1 MSAPAPGR
9 RALAGLALAAVLA
22 GVTVGAEPVAATPLG
37 EAAAR
42 QLLTRTGF
50 APNREEVAAV
60 APLTQAQAVDRLL
73 ASARRQ
79 AQTPAPDWI
88 DEKLVFPRE
97 LQRMSE
103 DERRAYRQ
111 TLVRQSLEL
120 RGWWLREMAAT
131 SSPLTERM
139 TLFWHNHFVSAQPKV
154 RWPQPL
160 YRQNLLLREHAL
172 GNFGK
177 LAHAIVRDP
186 ALLIYLDAA
195 TSRRGQPNENLA
207 RELMELFMLGQGRYT
222 EADVKEAAR
231 AFTGYSIDP
240 ATGRFLY
247 RRFAHD
253 GGGKTVLGRQGEFN
267 GDDIVDLL
275 LAQPATAEFV
285 VAKLWREFVSP
296 RPDPARVA
304 RIASEFR
311 DSGYAIP
318 VALRALLNQ
327 PEVVSDDPALAL
339 VKSPVELVIGLVR
352 QSGGELA
359 QPIGAALATA
369 AMGQNLFGA
378 PNVRGWPGGEA
389 WINTQTLLARKQFID
404 RAVSATPVASEMTM
418 QPVALAAEA
427 AAPSTAQAAVEV
439 TGEREADAQAR
450 RRQQLAQRAIAYA
463 VRIDTGAWL
472 KSAAGLM
479 PERVAAE
486 ADIGRLAAALGAV
499 APVSPPGAGT
509 LGLDALRALLLDPA
523 YQLK

>member
-1 MSAPAPGR
+1 MSAARRGR
-9 RALAGLALAAVLA
+9 GALASLALAAALA
-22 GVTVGAEPVAATPLG
+22 SGGAAPLQAVATPLG
-37 EAAAR
+37 ETAAR

-50 APNREEVAAV
+50 APNQDEVVAV
-60 APLTQAQAVDRLL
+60 APLTQAQAVERLL
-73 ASARRQ
+73 AAARRQ
-79 AQTPAPDWI
+79 AQTPAPEWI
-88 DEKLVFPRE
+88 DVKLVFPRE
-97 LQRMSE
+97 LQRLSE

-120 RGWWLREMAAT
+120 RGWWLREMAVT
-131 SSPLTERM
+131 PSPLTERM

-172 GNFGK
+172 GNFGA

-207 RELMELFMLGQGRYT
+207 RELMELFTLGQGRFT

-231 AFTGYSIDP
+231 AFTGHSIDP

-253 GGGKTVLGRQGEFN
+253 GGGKTVFGRHGEFS

-275 LAQPATAEFV
+275 LAQPATAEFIV
-285 VAKLWREFVSP
+285 TKLWREFVSP
-296 RPDPARVA
+296 QPDPARVA
-304 RIASEFR
+304 RIAADFR
-311 DSGYAIP
+311 SSSYAIP

-327 PEVVSDDPALAL
+327 PEVVSADPAHAL

-359 QPIGAALATA
+359 QPVGAALATA

-378 PNVRGWPGGEA
+378 PNVRGWPGGEG

-404 RAVSATPVASEMTM
+404 RAVASTLVAVEMAM
-418 QPVALAAEA
+418 QPIALAAEA
-427 AAPSTAQAAVEV
+427 AAPGAAQGASES
-439 TGEREADAQAR
+439 TGEREAEAQAR
-450 RRQQLAQRAIAYA
+450 RRQQLAQRAIANA
-463 VRIDTGAWL
+463 VRIDAGAWL
-472 KSAAGLM
+472 KSAAGVM
-479 PERVAAE
+479 PERVVAE
-486 ADIGRLAAALGAV
+486 PDIGRLAASLGAV
-499 APVSPPGAGT
+499 APVLPPGPGT
-509 LGLDALRALLLDPA
+509 LGLDALRTLLLDPA

>member
-1 MSAPAPGR
+1 LSTHIRGLR
-9 RALAGLALAAVLA
+9 VLAGLGLAAILA
-22 GVTVGAEPVAATPLG
+22 GAAVGPVKATDGALG

-42 QLLTRTGF
+42 QLLTRAGF
-50 APNREEVAAV
+50 APNRDEVAAV

-73 ASARRQ
+73 AAARRQ
-79 AQTPAPDWI
+79 PQTPAPEWI
-88 DEKLVFPRE
+88 DDTLVFPRE

-131 SSPLTERM
+131 PSPLTERM

-160 YRQNLLLREHAL
+160 YWQNLLLREHAL
-172 GNFGK
+172 GSFGA

-186 ALLIYLDAA
+186 ALLIYLDGA

-207 RELMELFMLGQGRYT
+207 RELMELFMIGPGHYT
-222 EADVKEAAR
+222 EADVKQAAR

-253 GGGKTVLGRQGEFN
+253 GGAKTVLGKQGEFT

-296 RPDPARVA
+296 QPDPARLA
-304 RIASEFR
+304 RIAADFR
-311 DSGYAIP
+311 NSGYAIP
-318 VALRALLNQ
+318 VALRELLNQ
-327 PEVVSDDPALAL
+327 PEVVSADPEFAL

-352 QSGGELA
+352 QSGGELR
-359 QPIGAALATA
+359 QPIGAALAAA

-404 RAVSATPVASEMTM
+404 RAMGGTPRATEMAMPPAASAI
-418 QPVALAAEA
+418 EA
-427 AAPSTAQAAVEV
+427 AAQSASQVAADSTADRAAE
-439 TGEREADAQAR
+439 AQAR
-450 RRQQLAQRAIAYA
+450 RRQQLAQQAIADA
-463 VRIDTGAWL
+463 VRIDGGAWL

-479 PERVAAE
+479 PERALAE
-486 ADIGRLAAALGAV
+486 ADIERLAARLGAV